1 MTGGFKRNVIDLLQ
15 NEGLI
20 VVRSSDNKSKFSITK
35 KNIQIQMTFGVINA
49 VMIQY
54 YTKTKVN
61 FTDYFDNEN
70 SDIEIIETVLNFFD
84 TIADV
89 QKIEIKIDKKQS
101 EINKLKEKILLIQH
115 SEV

>member
-20 VVRSSDNKSKFSITK
+20 VVRSSDNKSKFSIIK
-35 KNIQIQMTFGVINA
+35 NNIQIQMTFGVNDA
-49 VMIQY
+49 VVIQY
-54 YTKTKVN
+54 YTKTKTN
-61 FTDYFDNEN
+61 LKDYFDNGS
-70 SDIEIIETVLNFFD
+70 SDTEIIVTVLNFFD
-84 TIADV
+84 TIANV

-101 EINKLKEKILLIQH
+101 EINKLKERILLIQH